1 MYGMERKPKR
11 KSQSKLMISY
21 AGAYH
26 MSDLLLVAT
35 FLWGLFLNFPNFIS
49 FSFFFKNLHHEKK
62 ANLDERRGGDSQGW
76 TSNLGPFFF
85 FLFFMFNCFL
95 FREQRAMEGQTQ
107 GRMVTYKM
115 RPFIFYFI
123 FTNI

>member
-85 FLFFMFNCFL
+85 FFFSCLIVSFL
-95 FREQRAMEGQTQ
+95 ENNAPWKAKPRG
-107 GRMVTYKM
+107 VW
-115 RPFIFYFI
+115 
-123 FTNI
+123 